1 MNIIIVGGG
10 QTGSY
15 LASLLSSDG
24 QTVSII
30 ENRAALLPKLEKEC
44 PDCTITAGSGSD
56 PATLEHAGVFRAD
69 VLVAVTGDDEVN
81 LVVSMLA
88 KMEYGVGRVVA
99 RVNNP
104 TNSWMFNTG
113 MGVDV
118 GVNQADIMARF
129 AREEMDV
136 TDVYTLMKLGRDDH
150 AIVQIEVRPNSTA
163 SGSTL
168 KDLTLPDQT
177 VVIAVERNGEI
188 IVPNGETMLIDH
200 DEVIALTDEAGR
212 EKIRKVMA

>member
-1 MNIIIVGGG
+1 
-10 QTGSY
+10 
-15 LASLLSSDG
+15 
-24 QTVSII
+24 
-30 ENRAALLPKLEKEC
+30 
-44 PDCTITAGSGSD
+44 
-56 PATLEHAGVFRAD
+56 
-69 VLVAVTGDDEVN
+69 
-81 LVVSMLA
+81 
-88 KMEYGVGRVVA
+88 
-99 RVNNP
+99 
-104 TNSWMFNTG
+104 MFNTG
-113 MGVDV
+113 IGVDV